1 MLLLNQI
8 RTLEAENV
16 SLSGE
21 ISRLVT
27 TGELDRGTHERLMQE
42 LQTQLDVKK
51 VEIANLNDD
60 IAQKQV

>member
-42 LQTQLDVKK
+42 LQTQLDAKK
-51 VEIANLNDD
+51 VEITNLNND